1 MITWTSTSVVIVWC
15 DEALLGQNAGSD
27 ELRIAKG
34 ATTDSSMWMS
44 FEAFGTDAARHSS
57 LLHAQLVES
66 SITAGLGSGIAATR
80 WRRFLQIRRF
90 KDKVL
95 KKCEI
100 SAKNIVTILIL
111 YFRLSGASFY
121 NDEVK
126 ADFSRNSRQ
135 VIASLL
141 PILHSWYQS
150 KDKNSNLLNRW
161 RASSLLDHG
170 SKSRVEILEFRDVE
184 PTIRRSGD
192 ALQFTGEDVISYS

>member
-1 MITWTSTSVVIVWC
+1 MITWTSASVVIVWC

-44 FEAFGTDAARHSS
+44 FEAFGADAARHSS

-80 WRRFLQIRRF
+80 WWRFLQIRRF
-90 KDKVL
+90 KDKIS

-100 SAKNIVTILIL
+100 SAKNIMNIDTLPSTS
-111 YFRLSGASFY
+111 RASFY

-126 ADFSRNSRQ
+126 VDFSRNSRK

-141 PILHSWYQS
+141 TILHS
-150 KDKNSNLLNRW
+150 
-161 RASSLLDHG
+161 
-170 SKSRVEILEFRDVE
+170 
-184 PTIRRSGD
+184 
-192 ALQFTGEDVISYS
+192 

>member
-1 MITWTSTSVVIVWC
+1 MITWTSASVVIVWC

-44 FEAFGTDAARHSS
+44 FEAFGADAARHSS
-57 LLHAQLVES
+57 FLHAQLVES

-80 WRRFLQIRRF
+80 WWRFLQIRRF
-90 KDKVL
+90 KDKIS

-100 SAKNIVTILIL
+100 SAKNIMNIDTLPSTS
-111 YFRLSGASFY
+111 RASFY

-126 ADFSRNSRQ
+126 VDFSRNSRK

-141 PILHSWYQS
+141 TILHS
-150 KDKNSNLLNRW
+150 
-161 RASSLLDHG
+161 
-170 SKSRVEILEFRDVE
+170 
-184 PTIRRSGD
+184 
-192 ALQFTGEDVISYS
+192 